1 MQLDELKKSMSTLEQ
16 VLAKTDSDIKI
27 NVSASQTA
35 KTKILKKIRQGFVSC
50 IIIAVVFA
58 AMAFGNI
65 ESQSFPN
72 YLKIGMAVCLAVG
85 AVWYIFVYT
94 QLSHI
99 DIAALPPAKL
109 FSRTANIK
117 LMMISGEVFFI
128 VCLAVFFTLL
138 FQSFWSYNQTG
149 FWATVATIL
158 FAIVYGIVYMWPQ
171 YVYVLRPHI
180 DYAVNDSKQYSSNR
194 CPKTCLVITPKG
206 LEKEREKHREANN
219 EKHLS

>member
-1 MQLDELKKSMSTLEQ
+1 MQLDELKKSMSALEQ
-16 VLAKTDSDIKI
+16 VLAKTNSDIKI

-85 AVWYIFVYT
+85 AVWYIFVYS
-94 QLSHI
+94 QLSRI

-138 FQSFWSYNQTG
+138 FQSFWSYNQTA

-158 FAIVYGIVYMWPQ
+158 FAIVYGIVHTWPQ
-171 YVYVLRPHI
+171 YIKLFRDLNSV
-180 DYAVNDSKQYSSNR
+180 
-194 CPKTCLVITPKG
+194 
-206 LEKEREKHREANN
+206 KE
-219 EKHLS
+219 

>member
-1 MQLDELKKSMSTLEQ
+1 MELDELKKSMSTLEQ
-16 VLAKTDSDIKI
+16 VLAKTNSDIKI

-94 QLSHI
+94 QLSRI

-109 FSRTANIK
+109 FSRTASIK
-117 LMMISGEVFFI
+117 LMMITGEVFFV

-138 FQSFWSYNQTG
+138 SQSFLNYSQTA
-149 FWATVATIL
+149 FWAMVATLL
-158 FAIVYGIVYMWPQ
+158 FAVVLGIVHTWPQ
-171 YVYVLRPHI
+171 YIKLFRDI
-180 DYAVNDSKQYSSNR
+180 NS
-194 CPKTCLVITPKG
+194 I
-206 LEKEREKHREANN
+206 KE
-219 EKHLS
+219 